1 MTMLLIALVLIPSIF
16 TKTFTAISS
25 KSDAESS
32 ITTFSETAED
42 DLIKR
47 KFRHTVIKYKM
58 EPIDAKIDRV
68 WKAIPGY
75 NGLEVNGTASYNK
88 MKGS

>member
-1 MTMLLIALVLIPSIF
+1 MKKIIYMTILFIALVSMPSIF

-32 ITTFSETAED
+32 ITTFSETDKD

-47 KFRHTVIKYKM
+47 FQLTMTNIKSNRLMQKSIEFGKQSLDIM
-58 EPIDAKIDRV
+58 A
-68 WKAIPGY
+68 W
-75 NGLEVNGTASYNK
+75 
-88 MKGS
+88 M